1 MPAILRAVS
10 LCRGMLKNDWR
21 VVGIAR
27 LGEGRVARWGSV
39 PPRAFAGVGSRESGA
54 WSGWQWVRLPAE
66 RPPIFKDEI
75 GGRLLL

>member
-1 MPAILRAVS
+1 
-10 LCRGMLKNDWR
+10 MLKNDRKEAR

-27 LGEGRVARWGSV
+27 LDEGRVSRWGSV
-39 PPRAFAGVGSRESGA
+39 LPKAFAGVGSRESGA

-66 RPPIFKDEI
+66 RPPISPLEI